1 MTEKIMNS
9 MKKYSK
15 VNFIVVLLAVVS
27 LLVIL
32 PAPEAAAITISV
44 DAESLDNTIII
55 EFTQETTDGT
65 EIQKINVWVSKDN
78 SFTSFKT
85 ESGWA
90 GAKYG
95 DGQGILFTASLGNEL
110 KSGESIKFA
119 FKTDKKATGINW
131 KATAVTGFEIGKGK
145 VAPKE
150 VSHDLPNITTPQTPE
165 SESQVTEISDDK
177 IKFIPQKIRAAS
189 TERLVG
195 NGFNPNE
202 TLQLFLNDT
211 LLESIRTDQN
221 GNFIT
226 TLNIP
231 STTKIGMNDFQIKR
245 QDGVYES
252 TEIKINNSLNRFYDT
267 ENRFGITTSPE
278 TVKLEDTLIISG
290 TAKAQSAVIFSFK
303 DGNVLETKQVVVADS
318 AGKWTYEKTVS
329 SDTLVGLKSLV
340 IENDQ
345 TSILKNLTI
354 TSDFVLQMTSLSEQ
368 YEIGDTVTITGTA
381 KANQALTLSIIDPK
395 SVTVLFDNI
404 QADGS
409 GNFEYTFPVTSTF
422 TSGTYAAVA
431 KTLNNNSEATI
442 FGIGSAPTDKIVI
455 LLDQLN
461 FQTTA
466 DLPLRVVGPSSSSLT
481 VQIIDFSDK
490 ITITKTI
497 LTNSAGNGQVSLD
510 LNGYKSG
517 VYRAVVS
524 HANIEDIAKFSVGL
538 QTGTGDITLNPTKSS
553 YNPGEEVLIIGQT
566 ENANSILFVSLVSPV
581 GDKVSEIEIFSDKNG
596 QFTTHLL
603 RIPIDAS
610 PGEWII
616 EANSRL
622 DTVSATID
630 VEI

>member
-1 MTEKIMNS
+1 MNS

-32 PAPEAAAITISV
+32 PAPQAAAITISV

-95 DGQGILFTASLGNEL
+95 NGQGILFTASLGNEL

-131 KATAVTGFEIGKGK
+131 KATAVTGFEVGKGK

-150 VSHDLPNITTPQTPE
+150 VSQDLPNITTPQTPE

-267 ENRFGITTSPE
+267 ESRFGITTSPE
-278 TVKLEDTLIISG
+278 TVKLEDMLIISG
-290 TAKAQSAVIFSFK
+290 TAKA
-303 DGNVLETKQVVVADS
+303 
-318 AGKWTYEKTVS
+318 
-329 SDTLVGLKSLV
+329 
-340 IENDQ
+340 
-345 TSILKNLTI
+345 
-354 TSDFVLQMTSLSEQ
+354 
-368 YEIGDTVTITGTA
+368 
-381 KANQALTLSIIDPK
+381 
-395 SVTVLFDNI
+395 
-404 QADGS
+404 
-409 GNFEYTFPVTSTF
+409 
-422 TSGTYAAVA
+422 
-431 KTLNNNSEATI
+431 
-442 FGIGSAPTDKIVI
+442 
-455 LLDQLN
+455 
-461 FQTTA
+461 
-466 DLPLRVVGPSSSSLT
+466 
-481 VQIIDFSDK
+481 
-490 ITITKTI
+490 
-497 LTNSAGNGQVSLD
+497 
-510 LNGYKSG
+510 
-517 VYRAVVS
+517 
-524 HANIEDIAKFSVGL
+524 
-538 QTGTGDITLNPTKSS
+538 
-553 YNPGEEVLIIGQT
+553 
-566 ENANSILFVSLVSPV
+566 
-581 GDKVSEIEIFSDKNG
+581 
-596 QFTTHLL
+596 
-603 RIPIDAS
+603 
-610 PGEWII
+610 
-616 EANSRL
+616 
-622 DTVSATID
+622 
-630 VEI
+630 